1 MAAPLPASVSRWRDG
16 RLLAVNDAW
25 LALRGLRTLP
35 LRYAEQAR
43 SALAV
48 ARWLQ
53 ARPEVADILYPALP
67 GAPGHDLWRRDYA
80 GREFAWS
87 LFLLAGPEGRTE
99 QAVLKPIM
107 VNAQLVGYLG
117 YVPRLQIVAS
127 LERVFLAQQ
136 TRTFAAI
143 ALGMLAAVLLNAALI
158 ARWLAGRLRVL
169 GEGTAAVA
177 QGDYSVRLPA
187 RGHDELAQ
195 LADCDAILLVCPAQA
210 LRVVAHDLPGSGPVV
225 ICAKGIE
232 KQSSRLLTDVL
243 EAAWKHVGKKGKAA
257 GIDCVTTGS
266 SALWPVAGIFDYVS
280 MRTNGYQFHS
290 DLAAGKI
297 SWTSP
302 EVGAVFD
309 NLGKL
314 QPYVTANHAAID
326 WQDAAALLVQGKAAN
341 YVMGNFAVG
350 VFKEGG
356 MTNDNLGFMV
366 FPEITPGIARAEEAP
381 TDTIHLTSGAKNPED
396 AKTFLAYMASPEAQ
410 SKWNAAVGQLPT
422 NKNATVDP
430 ADPFLTAGFQ
440 ALSTA
445 TGGIAQ
451 FWDRDADAEYA
462 KAGMEGFQRFLVQP
476 EALEEILAQ
485 LEATRTRLF
494 PQ

>member
-1 MAAPLPASVSRWRDG
+1 
-16 RLLAVNDAW
+16 
-25 LALRGLRTLP
+25 LALGAALMLST
-35 LRYAEQAR
+35 
-43 SALAV
+43 SAFAQDKRV
-48 ARWLQ
+48 VTWN
-53 ARPEVADILYPALP
+53 ADY
-67 GAPGHDLWRRDYA
+67 D
-80 GREFAWS
+80 
-87 LFLLAGPEGRTE
+87 
-99 QAVLKPIM
+99 PI
-107 VNAQLVGYLG
+107 
-117 YVPRLQIVAS
+117 P
-127 LERVFLAQQ
+127 
-136 TRTFAAI
+136 
-143 ALGMLAAVLLNAALI
+143 LAAAEALI
-158 ARWLAGRLRVL
+158 A
-169 GEGTAAVA
+169 
-177 QGDYSVRLPA
+177 DF
-187 RGHDELAQ
+187 
-195 LADCDAILLVCPAQA
+195 
-210 LRVVAHDLPGSGPVV
+210 
-225 ICAKGIE
+225 
-232 KQSSRLLTDVL
+232 
-243 EAAWKHVGKKGKAA
+243 EAANPEIDVVLTNFDHEAYKNAIRNFLTADPPDLANWYAANRMRPFVEAGLFADISDVWANNGLMESLASSVLSSTIDGKQYAIPYTYYQWGIYYNRDAYKAAGVDVPGAEGVSWDQFLANCEKFKAA

-302 EVGAVFD
+302 EAGAVFD

-366 FPEITPGIARAEEAP
+366 FPEITAGIARSEEAP

-396 AKTFLAYMASPEAQ
+396 AKAFLAYMASAEAQ
-410 SKWNAAVGQLPT
+410 TKWNGAVGQLPT
-422 NKNATVDP
+422 NKNASVDA

-462 KAGMEGFQRFLVQP
+462 KVGMEGFQQFLVQP
-476 EALEEILAQ
+476 DQRDAILER
-485 LEATRTRLF
+485 LEAARTRLY